1 MEGNVQVQELS
12 IWGEI
17 ACLGLCLFKLLQ
29 SACYEMVPMLFFF
42 GGEVLVM
49 LEDLQIVTESIR
61 REK

>member
-29 SACYEMVPMLFFF
+29 SACYEMVPMLFFW
-42 GGEVLVM
+42 EVLVM